1 MKEQEYKEGVG
12 NPFDAPVPGQS
23 LTDTPGN
30 NPWEHPPQYTD
41 PEEAAEYIWQTLHRK
56 EFTEQIIGMLD
67 AGIPVEA
74 IGRIILFGG
83 FTEGK
88 FSPDVAF
95 IITET
100 IMKMIASIGV
110 QGGVEKIRFSMS
122 DITNKKQL
130 RDITKLKMSNEEV
143 EKSIQDVQK
152 DIKKTGIMARPE
164 LEGPS
169 PELGGEV

>member
-1 MKEQEYKEGVG
+1 MEGLYDQITNG
-12 NPFDAPVPGQS
+12 
-23 LTDTPGN
+23 
-30 NPWEHPPQYTD
+30 
-41 PEEAAEYIWQTLHRK
+41 
-56 EFTEQIIGMLD
+56 EFSEQIIAMLD

-83 FTEGK
+83 FMAGK

-100 IMKMIASIGV
+100 IMKMIASIGLN
-110 QGGVEKIRFSMS
+110 GGVEKIRFSMS

-164 LEGPS
+164 LEVPR
-169 PELGGEV
+169 PELRGEE

>member
-23 LTDTPGN
+23 LTDTPGS

-41 PEEAAEYIWQTLHRK
+41 PEEVTEYIWQTLHTK

-67 AGIPVEA
+67 AGVPVEA
-74 IGRIILFGG
+74 IGRIVLF
-83 FTEGK
+83 K

-100 IMKMIASIGV
+100 VMKMIASIGV
-110 QGGVEKIRFSMS
+110 NGGVEKIRFSMS

-130 RDITKLKMSNEEV
+130 RDITKLKMSNEEI

-152 DIKKTGIMARPE
+152 DIKKTGIMSRPE
-164 LEGPS
+164 LEGPR